1 MITRLTLRAQSPGEC
16 EQWGW
21 LHSLP
26 SLHQLSH
33 VVFELVLPPNG
44 GIKAIIEL
52 GSITSN

>member
-33 VVFELVLPPNG
+33 VVFELVPPPNG